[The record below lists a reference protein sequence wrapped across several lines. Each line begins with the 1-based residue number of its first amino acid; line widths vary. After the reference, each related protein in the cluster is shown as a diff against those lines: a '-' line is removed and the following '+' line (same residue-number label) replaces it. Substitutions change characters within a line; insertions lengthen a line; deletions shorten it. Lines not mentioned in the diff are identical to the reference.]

1 MNLVERD
8 ERRWGRMPGR
18 FLGSLLL
25 ATLVPGVAIAQGT
38 SASSS
43 FQGTENPLSEN
54 GAWVGLTS
62 MSPQGTRFQKNNGA
76 FPNQAVGPG
85 NNHAG
90 ARTTVAVGDDHYSEI
105 VVGHLDNTNSYVGP
119 FVRIQPSGPAIDS
132 GYMWWGAWR
141 GESTTGSIASTRT
154 EPATPRSAS
163 SSIRP
168 SPTETDS
175 VSSRAAP

>member
-8 ERRWGRMPGR
+8 ERRRRCVTGR

-25 ATLVPGVAIAQGT
+25 ATLVPGVAIAQGI

-43 FQGTENPLSEN
+43 FQGAENPLNEN
-54 GAWVGLTS
+54 GAWSALTS

-105 VVGHLDNTNSYVGP
+105 VVGHLDNTNSSHRVQ
-119 FVRIQPSGPAIDS
+119 R
-132 GYMWWGAWR
+132 
-141 GESTTGSIASTRT
+141 SIA
-154 EPATPRSAS
+154 ATCGGGA
-163 SSIRP
+163 
-168 SPTETDS
+168 
-175 VSSRAAP
+175 